1 MPTKIDKLNSLVNLN
16 KILCFHFLLN
26 PPITRE
32 VKKNKKKEKKKT
44 KKCKKEK
51 PSIHVLFE
59 YGYEKTMI

>member
-1 MPTKIDKLNSLVNLN
+1 MFSFSFKPSNYK
-16 KILCFHFLLN
+16 
-26 PPITRE
+26 RGE
-32 VKKNKKKEKKKT
+32 EEQKKKKKT